1 MKLER
6 TKNAAR
12 NIVFDG
18 TMEIVNMLFPFVIR
32 SVMLHYLGTEY
43 LGLNGLFKSL
53 LSFLNLAEL
62 GVGSAMVFSMY
73 KPIAEEDTPAICALL
88 RLYRTLYRIIGLIV
102 AVLGLALMPFLRSLI
117 KSDIPQDMNLYI
129 LFLMNLGNTVMTYWL
144 FAYKSSLL
152 KAHQRRD
159 VISKVSLTVR
169 VTEYTLKIFI
179 LIYLRNY
186 YLYLAVQLVSQLAI
200 NLLTAVCA
208 QKMYPRY
215 VPEGKLP
222 KEKTLDIFRR
232 VRDLFTAKLSA
243 TVFDA
248 ADTVVI
254 SAFMG
259 LTVLALYQNY
269 YFIITALRMMLVV
282 FLNACMAGVGNK
294 LVMESREA
302 NYRDLEKIS
311 LLFLWVLGVSS
322 SMLLCLYQP
331 FIHVWM
337 GEENMLAVGLVFCF
351 VVYYYSMGANKLI
364 NMFKD
369 AAGIW
374 RIDRWRPLTAALA
387 NLSLNLLT
395 VRWIGLYG
403 VLLSSVVSIV
413 FIQIPWLFRN
423 LFREVYPRE
432 RMGKYIGLFG
442 GMTALAV
449 ISCTAS
455 WFACGLFSMNVW
467 ASLFVNAALSFIIPN
482 ILFLALYGRNPV
494 FRESLSQLK
503 RTLLSRG
510 GGGKKA

>member
-1 MKLER
+1 
-6 TKNAAR
+6 
-12 NIVFDG
+12 
-18 TMEIVNMLFPFVIR
+18 
-32 SVMLHYLGTEY
+32 
-43 LGLNGLFKSL
+43 
-53 LSFLNLAEL
+53 
-62 GVGSAMVFSMY
+62 
-73 KPIAEEDTPAICALL
+73 
-88 RLYRTLYRIIGLIV
+88 
-102 AVLGLALMPFLRSLI
+102 
-117 KSDIPQDMNLYI
+117 
-129 LFLMNLGNTVMTYWL
+129 
-144 FAYKSSLL
+144 
-152 KAHQRRD
+152 
-159 VISKVSLTVR
+159 
-169 VTEYTLKIFI
+169 
-179 LIYLRNY
+179 
-186 YLYLAVQLVSQLAI
+186 
-200 NLLTAVCA
+200 
-208 QKMYPRY
+208 
-215 VPEGKLP
+215 
-222 KEKTLDIFRR
+222 
-232 VRDLFTAKLSA
+232 
-243 TVFDA
+243 
-248 ADTVVI
+248 
-254 SAFMG
+254 
-259 LTVLALYQNY
+259 
-269 YFIITALRMMLVV
+269 
-282 FLNACMAGVGNK
+282 
-294 LVMESREA
+294 
-302 NYRDLEKIS
+302 
-311 LLFLWVLGVSS
+311 
-322 SMLLCLYQP
+322 
-331 FIHVWM
+331 M

-503 RTLLSRG
+503 RTLLQRG